1 MIYSSSPENETQVS
15 MPAFTPNYPTYKP
28 EQITLLPTPERTSAR
43 TEYTGRGVVMAFI
56 DSGFYPHPDLQGRI
70 LLHVDASTN
79 RVIEQ
84 GADFSSSDLSWHGQ
98 MTSVIAA
105 GDGQTSKG
113 KYRGIASGAQLVLVK
128 VSTPIGHIKE
138 TDILRG
144 LRWVIDTHKRLNI
157 RVVNI
162 SVGGDFVSNDSN
174 HPLHKAI
181 RKLTK
186 AGVVVVVAAG
196 NRNSDHLLPPA
207 SAPDAITVGGIDD
220 HNSLDESRWVSYHH
234 SYGRAYDGSIKPEI
248 LAPAA
253 WLASPIMPGSS
264 VAREAYWLAPL
275 LVKSEERHLR
285 KLLKRGHTELGLTQ
299 FATAQPDEHL
309 YAVLQQRI
317 HAHKLI
323 DAHHQHVDGTSVAAP
338 VVSSVIAQMI
348 EANPRLTPQQIRAI
362 LTTTAKRLPH
372 IPLERQGS
380 GILNAPQAVL
390 AALNLT

>member
-1 MIYSSSPENETQVS
+1 M
-15 MPAFTPNYPTYKP
+15 PNYPAH
-28 EQITLLPTPERTSAR
+28 QAGFCTLLPTPERISAS
-43 TEYTGRGVVMAFI
+43 TEYTGRGVVIAFI
-56 DSGFYPHPDLQGRI
+56 DAGFYPHPDLEGRI
-70 LLHVDASTN
+70 RLHVDASTN
-79 RVIEQ
+79 RVVEQ
-84 GADFSSSDLSWHGQ
+84 IGGFESSDLSWHGQ

-105 GDGQTSKG
+105 GDGKTSGG
-113 KYRGIASGAQLVLVK
+113 KYGGIASSAELVLVK
-128 VSTPIGHIKE
+128 VSTPKGHIKE

-162 SVGGDFVSNDSN
+162 SVGGDFVSDDPN
-174 HPLHKAI
+174 HALHKAI

-186 AGVVVVVAAG
+186 AGVTVVVAAG
-196 NRNSDHLLPPA
+196 NRPVDHLLPPA
-207 SAPDAITVGGIDD
+207 SAPEAITVGGIDD
-220 HNSLDESRWVSYHH
+220 HNTLDDSVWTAYHH
-234 SYGRAYDGSIKPEI
+234 NYGKAYDGTAKPDI

-275 LVKSEERHLR
+275 LTKSDEKHIR
-285 KLLKRGHTELGLTQ
+285 KLLKKGHGDLGLTVQ
-299 FATAQPDEHL
+299 KNTQPDDHL

-338 VVSSVIAQMI
+338 IVSAVVAQML

-362 LTTTAKRLPH
+362 LTSTARRLTN
-372 IPLERQGS
+372 IPVERQGN
-380 GILNAPQAVL
+380 GVIHAPSAVL
-390 AALNLT
+390 AALKLA

>member
-1 MIYSSSPENETQVS
+1 
-15 MPAFTPNYPTYKP
+15 MPAFTPNYPTPKP
-28 EQITLLPTPERTSAR
+28 GQYALLPTPERTRALAA
-43 TEYTGRGVVMAFI
+43 YTGRGVVIALI
-56 DSGFYPHPDLQGRI
+56 DAGFYPHPDLQGRI
-70 LLHVDASTN
+70 LVHVDASTN

-84 GADFSSSDLSWHGQ
+84 GANFEGSDLSWHGQ

-105 GDGQTSKG
+105 GDGRTSGG

-128 VSTPIGHIKE
+128 VSTPKGHIKE
-138 TDILRG
+138 SDILRG
-144 LRWVIDTHKRLNI
+144 LRWVIDTHRRFNV

-162 SVGGDFVSNDSN
+162 SVGGDFISNDPN

-186 AGVVVVVAAG
+186 AGVTVVVAAG
-196 NRNSDHLLPPA
+196 NRNTRHLLPPA

-220 HNSLDESRWVSYHH
+220 HNSLDEARWTPYHH
-234 SYGRAYDGSIKPEI
+234 NFGRAYDGTRKPEI

-275 LVKSEERHLR
+275 LTKPDERHLR
-285 KLLKRGHTELGLTQ
+285 KLLKRGHHDLGLTVY
-299 FATAQPDEHL
+299 ANRQPDEHL
-309 YAVLQQRI
+309 YSMLQQRI

-338 VVSSVIAQMI
+338 VVTSVIAQML
-348 EANPRLTPQQIRAI
+348 EANSCLTPQQIRAI
-362 LTTTAKRLPH
+362 LTATAKRLLNV
-372 IPLERQGS
+372 PLERQGS
-380 GILNAPQAVL
+380 GILDAPQAVT